1 MIELLKVSV
10 SKHAVVETDL
20 GKDLPAV
27 RADAAQVR
35 QIVMNLVTNASE
47 AIGDRDGGIL
57 VTTRRLTLTGKL
69 AGVLGILPD
78 GDYLTLE
85 VSDTGQGIPPE
96 IQARVFDPFFTT
108 KSTGHGLGLAV
119 VHGIVR
125 GLGGAIHVASE
136 PGKGTTFQVLLPCA
150 ETRAEVPSNTV
161 IGCEDSG
168 HPSHECTVLVV
179 EDEVPLR
186 QAVVKMLRK
195 TGFEVFEASD
205 GSTAIDLLRA
215 KADKIDLILL
225 DMTIPGASSSQV
237 AAEVAQLRP
246 DIRVILTSAYSQEML
261 IAPLSAPQI
270 YGFVRKPFQLRDLVK
285 ALRGASTAS

>member
-1 MIELLKVSV
+1 
-10 SKHAVVETDL
+10 
-20 GKDLPAV
+20 
-27 RADAAQVR
+27 
-35 QIVMNLVTNASE
+35 
-47 AIGDRDGGIL
+47 
-57 VTTRRLTLTGKL
+57 
-69 AGVLGILPD
+69 LPD

-150 ETRAEVPSNTV
+150 ETRAELPSSTV
-161 IGCEDSG
+161 LGCEDSV

-205 GSTAIDLLRA
+205 GSAAIDLLRA

-225 DMTIPGASSSQV
+225 DVTIPGASSSQV
-237 AAEVAQLRP
+237 AAEVAQVRP